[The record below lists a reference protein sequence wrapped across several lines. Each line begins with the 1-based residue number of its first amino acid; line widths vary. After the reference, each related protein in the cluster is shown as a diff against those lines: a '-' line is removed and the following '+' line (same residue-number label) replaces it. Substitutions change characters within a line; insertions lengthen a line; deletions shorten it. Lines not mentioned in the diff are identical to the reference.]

1 MIKNFIFVFVIQE
14 NKKINIRKNL
24 LNNIKI
30 MEFEKI
36 YLNNYN
42 DINNKIFEEVINDYI
57 QNFLFE
63 VIKLKEKKIPIF
75 EILIIVLGEIINN
88 LID

>member
-1 MIKNFIFVFVIQE
+1 
-14 NKKINIRKNL
+14 
-24 LNNIKI
+24 

-75 EILIIVLGEIINN
+75 EIWIIVLGEIINN